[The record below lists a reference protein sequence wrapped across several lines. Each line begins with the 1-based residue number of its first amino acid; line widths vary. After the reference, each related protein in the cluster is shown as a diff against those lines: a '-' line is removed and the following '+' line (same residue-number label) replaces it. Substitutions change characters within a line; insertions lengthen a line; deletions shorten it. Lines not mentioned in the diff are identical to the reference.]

1 MMMIKKVPIGKIC
14 PALYNPR
21 QDLRQGDP
29 EYEKL
34 KRSLNEF
41 GCVEPL
47 VWNKRT
53 GNLVGGHQRL
63 KVLID
68 QGATEV
74 DVSVVDLPLEKEK
87 ALNIALNKISGD
99 WDQNKLASLLDE
111 LTKVPNFDIGI
122 TGFDLPDV
130 EELLSSIL
138 AESQGGKDE
147 NFDVEKELQKE
158 GPAIT
163 QPGDLIQL
171 GQHRLLCGDSSK
183 ASSYTKLLDKEAA
196 SLLFTDPPY
205 NVDYKT
211 PAKGSRWRAIAGDR
225 VNVKEYSRWLTQ
237 VLKQAAGSLSPGS
250 AAYIWNGHK
259 NFSLMHQCL
268 ENEGFKVSAV
278 ITWAKESFALG
289 RGDYKQQTEFC
300 LYAWKQGNG
309 AHRWY
314 GPTNETTLWQI
325 RREPTKS
332 YQHPTQKPLEL
343 AERALRNSTR
353 AGELVLDPFLGSGT
367 TLIASERTGRKCYGI
382 ELDPLYCDVIVRRY
396 IAFAGEKTV
405 SPDLVNRYRQAQLE
419 VAA

>member
-1 MMMIKKVPIGKIC
+1 MHIERINVTKLN
-14 PALYNPR
+14 PAAYNPR
-21 QDLRQGDP
+21 KDLKPGDP

-47 VWNKRT
+47 VWNERS

-63 KVLID
+63 KVLIE

-74 DVSVVDLPLEKEK
+74 DVSVVDLSSDKEK

-99 WDQNKLASLLDE
+99 WDEEKLASLLDE
-111 LTKVPNFDIGI
+111 LTKVPDFEIGI
-122 TGFDLPDV
+122 TGFELPDV
-130 EELLSSIL
+130 QELLSSLL
-138 AESQGGKDE
+138 AESHAGKDE
-147 NFDVEKELQKE
+147 DFDVEKELQKE

-163 QPGDLIQL
+163 KPGDLIQL
-171 GQHRLLCGDSSK
+171 GQHRLFCGDSSK
-183 ASSYTKLLDKEAA
+183 ASSYAKLLDKETA

-225 VNVKEYSRWLTQ
+225 VPVKEYSRWLTQ
-237 VLKQAAGSLSPGS
+237 VIKQSAGSLSPGS
-250 AAYIWNGHK
+250 AAYVWNGHK

-314 GPTNETTLWQI
+314 GPLNETTLWQI
-325 RREPTKS
+325 RRESTKT

-343 AERALRNSTR
+343 AERAIRNSTR

-396 IAFAGEKTV
+396 IAFAGEKAL
-405 SPDLVNRYRQAQLE
+405 SSELANRYHRNEME